1 MKNESI
7 PSNSRDLTRN
17 LQRTQQSRSDQLKIL
32 NVSQNHY
39 VRGGS
44 DRYFFTLA
52 ELLQKHG
59 HRVVPFTA
67 ANPNNE
73 PSEWEHYF
81 PRGADF
87 EHPGAKDLFRFLY
100 SHDAVKSVQ
109 RLLKDTDIDLAHFHI
124 YYGKL
129 TASILGGLKEAGIPL
144 VQTLHEYKLTCPVYS
159 HLSNDKICEA
169 CAGKHFWRALPKRCN
184 RGSFARTALSVTESY
199 VSRMLGAVKKFDHFI
214 SVSHFLRKKMI
225 SHGIPEDKISTVHNF
240 VDVSDIIPSFDVGN
254 YILYFGRVHQSKG
267 ILTLIEAAAPL
278 KQVPLYIVGDGEAMP
293 EIQRIVEDDK
303 CDHIHL
309 LGFKQGDELR
319 ELILNSICTVLPSEW
334 YENCPMSVLESYAYG
349 KPVIGAD
356 IGGIPELIVDGIDGF
371 LVPSGGREALRERLL
386 WMSEHR
392 NEAAEMGRIG
402 RQKME
407 TAFNADIHYERIM
420 NVYQQFL

>member
-1 MKNESI
+1 MH
-7 PSNSRDLTRN
+7 T
-17 LQRTQQSRSDQLKIL
+17 IL

-39 VRGGS
+39 IRGGS

-52 ELLQKHG
+52 EMLKKHG
-59 HRVVPFTA
+59 HQVIPFTA
-67 ANPNNE
+67 VSPKNE
-73 PSEWEHYF
+73 PSEWERYF

-87 EHPGAKDLFRFLY
+87 ERPGVGDLLRFLY
-100 SHDAVKSVQ
+100 SRYAAKSIRQ
-109 RLLKDTDIDLAHFHI
+109 LLNDTKIDLAHFHI

-129 TASILGGLKEAGIPL
+129 TASILGELKGAGIPL
-144 VQTLHEYKLTCPVYS
+144 IQTLHEYKLTCPVYS
-159 HLSNDKICEA
+159 HLSNDEICEA

-184 RGSFARTALSVTESY
+184 RGSIARTTLSVTEAY
-199 VSRMLGAVKKFDHFI
+199 VSKMLGAVEKFDHFI

-225 SHGIPEDKISTVHNF
+225 SHGIAKNKISTVHNF
-240 VDVSDIIPSFDVGN
+240 VDVSDITPNFSVGE
-254 YILYFGRVHQSKG
+254 YVLYFGRVHQSKG
-267 ILTLIEAAAPL
+267 ILTLIKAAASL

-293 EIQRIVEDDK
+293 EVQRIIEQNESE
-303 CDHIHL
+303 HIHL

-356 IGGIPELIVDGIDGF
+356 IGGIPELIQDGVDGF
-371 LVPSGGREALRERLL
+371 LVPSGEQDALRERLL
-386 WMSEHR
+386 WMAEHK
-392 NEAAEMGRIG
+392 NDAVEMGRIG

-407 TAFNADIHYERIM
+407 TEFNADIHYESIM
-420 NVYQQFL
+420 NVYQRFL

>member
-1 MKNESI
+1 MKS
-7 PSNSRDLTRN
+7 T
-17 LQRTQQSRSDQLKIL
+17 IL
-32 NVSQNHY
+32 NVSQNYH

-52 ELLQKHG
+52 KLLQKHG

-73 PSEWEHYF
+73 ASEWEGYF

-87 EHPGAKDLFRFLY
+87 EHPGAGDLLRFLY
-100 SHDAVKSVQ
+100 SHDAVKSAQ
-109 RLLKDTDIDLAHFHI
+109 RLLKDTNIDLAHFHI

-129 TASILGGLKEAGIPL
+129 TASILEVLKKDGIPL
-144 VQTLHEYKLTCPVYS
+144 IQTLHEYKLTCPVYS
-159 HLSNDKICEA
+159 HLSNDQICEA
-169 CAGKHFWRALPKRCN
+169 CEGKHFWRALPKRCN
-184 RGSFARTALSVTESY
+184 RGSFTRTALSVTESY
-199 VSRMLGAVKKFDHFI
+199 ISKMLGAVSKFDHFI

-225 SHGIPEDKISTVHNF
+225 THGIPEDKISTIHNF
-240 VDVSDIIPSFDVGN
+240 VDVSDITPNFSVGD

-267 ILTLIEAAAPL
+267 IMTLIEAA
-278 KQVPLYIVGDGEAMP
+278 VPLTDVPIYIVGDGEAMP
-293 EIQRIVEDDK
+293 EVQRIIEQNG
-303 CDHIHL
+303 CQHIHL

-356 IGGIPELIVDGIDGF
+356 IGGIPELIVDDVDGF
-371 LVPSGGREALRERLL
+371 LVPSGEQEALRERLL
-386 WMSEHR
+386 WMSNHKS
-392 NEAAEMGRIG
+392 EAVEMGRIG
-402 RQKME
+402 RRKME
-407 TAFNADIHYERIM
+407 TEFNADIHYEKIM
-420 NVYQQFL
+420 NVYDQFL

>member
-1 MKNESI
+1 MH
-7 PSNSRDLTRN
+7 T
-17 LQRTQQSRSDQLKIL
+17 IL

-39 VRGGS
+39 IRGGS

-52 ELLQKHG
+52 EMLKKHG
-59 HRVVPFTA
+59 HQVIPFTA
-67 ANPNNE
+67 VSPKNE
-73 PSEWEHYF
+73 PSEWERYF

-87 EHPGAKDLFRFLY
+87 EHPGVGDLLRFLY
-100 SHDAVKSVQ
+100 SRDAAKSIQ
-109 RLLKDTDIDLAHFHI
+109 QLLNDTKIDLAHFHI

-129 TASILGGLKEAGIPL
+129 TASILGELKEAGIPL
-144 VQTLHEYKLTCPVYS
+144 IQTLHEYKLTCPVYN
-159 HLSNDKICEA
+159 HLSNDEICEA

-184 RGSFARTALSVTESY
+184 RGSLARTALSVTESY
-199 VSRMLGAVKKFDHFI
+199 VSKMLGAVEKFDHFI
-214 SVSHFLRKKMI
+214 SVSHFLRKKMV
-225 SHGIPEDKISTVHNF
+225 SHGIPKDKISTVHNF
-240 VDVSDIIPSFDVGN
+240 VDVSDITPNFSTGKYV
-254 YILYFGRVHQSKG
+254 LYFGRIHQSKG
-267 ILTLIEAAAPL
+267 ILTLIKAATPL

-293 EIQRIVEDDK
+293 EVQRIVEQNGSE
-303 CDHIHL
+303 HIHL

-356 IGGIPELIVDGIDGF
+356 IGGIPELIRDGVDGF
-371 LVPSGGREALRERLL
+371 LVPSGEQDALRERLL
-386 WMSEHR
+386 WMAEHK

-407 TAFNADIHYERIM
+407 TEFNADIHYERIM

>member
-1 MKNESI
+1 MH
-7 PSNSRDLTRN
+7 T
-17 LQRTQQSRSDQLKIL
+17 IL

-52 ELLQKHG
+52 DLLKKHG
-59 HRVVPFTA
+59 HRAIPFTA
-67 ANPNNE
+67 ASAKNE
-73 PSEWEHYF
+73 PSEWADYF

-87 EHPGAKDLFRFLY
+87 ERPKTGDLLRFLY
-100 SHDAVKSVQ
+100 SRDAVKSIR
-109 RLLKDTDIDLAHFHI
+109 RLLNDTEIDLAHFHI

-129 TASILGGLKEAGIPL
+129 TASILGVLKEAGIPL
-144 VQTLHEYKLTCPVYS
+144 IQTLHEYKLTCPVYS
-159 HLSNDKICEA
+159 HLSNDEICEA

-184 RGSFARTALSVTESY
+184 RGSIARTTLSVTEAY
-199 VSRMLGAVKKFDHFI
+199 VSKMLGAVEKFDHFI

-225 SHGIPEDKISTVHNF
+225 SHGISEDQISTVHNF
-240 VDVSDIIPSFDVGN
+240 VDVSDITPNFSVGE
-254 YILYFGRVHQSKG
+254 YILYFGRVHRSKG

-278 KQVPLYIVGDGEAMP
+278 KDVPLYIVGDGETMP
-293 EIQRIVEDDK
+293 EVQRIVEQNG

-356 IGGIPELIVDGIDGF
+356 IGGIPELIVDGVDGF
-371 LVPSGGREALRERLL
+371 LVPSGGQGALRERLL
-386 WMSEHR
+386 WMFEHK
-392 NEAAEMGRIG
+392 NEAVEMGRIG
-402 RQKME
+402 RRKME
-407 TAFNADIHYERIM
+407 TEFNADIHYERIM
-420 NVYQQFL
+420 NVYKPFI